1 MNDILKVEIKADDCP
16 VQMWDGNLTIDMKA
30 DYINN
35 ELWESLIGQSLYRAH
50 KLSVGETVYIAYT
63 NTVYKP
69 GDKYG
74 DSPLVCTEIIYKPRK
89 WWDKL
94 MFWKKKEII
103 GYIFTVIE

>member
-1 MNDILKVEIKADDCP
+1 MNDIWKVEINADDCP
-16 VQMWDGNLTIDMKA
+16 VQMWDGDLTIDMKA

-35 ELWESLIGQSLYRAH
+35 ELWESLTGQNRYRVH

-63 NTVYKP
+63 NTVYKL

-74 DSPLVCTEIIYKPRK
+74 DSPLVCTKIIYKPRK
-89 WWDKL
+89 WWQKL

>member
-1 MNDILKVEIKADDCP
+1 MNDIWKVEINADDCP

-30 DYINN
+30 DYVNN
-35 ELWESLIGQSLYRAH
+35 ELLEFLTGQSPHRVH
-50 KLSVGETVYIAYT
+50 KLSIGDEMYIA
-63 NTVYKP
+63 NTDTTYKL

-74 DSPLVCTEIIYKPRK
+74 DSSLVCTEIIYKPRK
-89 WWDKL
+89 WWQKL

>member
-1 MNDILKVEIKADDCP
+1 MNDIWKVEINADDCP
-16 VQMWDGNLTIDMKA
+16 VQMWDGNCTIDMKA

-35 ELWESLIGQSLYRAH
+35 ELWESLTGQSQCIVH

-63 NTVYKP
+63 NTVYKLD
-69 GDKYG
+69 DKYG
-74 DSPLVCTEIIYKPRK
+74 DSPLVCTKIIYKPRK
-89 WWDKL
+89 WWQKL